1 MFNYGIDIWSK
12 DNFIIEYGLLKLNN
26 KIKPSLLEITKE
38 IQNKSGSGPI
48 LLRFPELIQRQIEL
62 LYSNFKFSIEEN
74 KYRGKFYAVY
84 PLKVNQNSQ
93 VIDSITKYGEKY
105 QYGMEAG
112 SKAELVLAMN
122 KTPLGSP
129 ITVNGFKDIEII
141 TLGFI
146 AAQMGHNITL
156 VIEGLNELNAI
167 VEVAKTSDLKIP
179 KVGVRIR
186 LHNAGSGIWAKS
198 GGIHSKFGLS
208 STELLEAVKI
218 IEQNNLLDY
227 FTMLHFHIGSQIE
240 DITTIKRALR
250 EVGNIYA
257 ELKKLGAEK
266 LSALNIGGGLAIEYA
281 QHHSQSSKNY
291 DLREF
296 SNDVIFLVSE
306 IMERKGV
313 EHPDIYTESGR
324 FIVASHTVLVAPVLE
339 LFSQDYNKCQLNLTD
354 NNPPLIDELKA
365 LYDDLNTKNCI
376 EYLHDAMDHIESLL
390 TLFDLGYISLNDR
403 SNAEILVH
411 QIIKKSLSI
420 YQDRHTLE
428 LDNLQSKLQERY
440 LINGSFFQ
448 SLPDFWGLK
457 QHFPLMP
464 IHKLDEEPIRAASL
478 WDITCDSDGEIP
490 FNNKSPLYLHD
501 VNLETEE
508 YFLAFFN
515 VGAYQETLNMK
526 HNLFS
531 RPTECSITFN
541 DKAYQLSKLIKSE
554 NIQDSIVNLGYKQNE
569 LMAGLKE
576 KIKQSCFKNAAE
588 ESKIIE
594 KLQQILMQDC
604 YLS

>member
-339 LFSQDYNKCQLNLTD
+339 LFSQDYNKRQLNLTD

-541 DKAYQLSKLIKSE
+541 DKTYQLSKLIKSE

-576 KIKQSCFKNAAE
+576 KIKQSCFKSAAE

>member
-266 LSALNIGGGLAIEYA
+266 LSALNIGGGLAVEYA

-339 LFSQDYNKCQLNLTD
+339 LFSQDYNKRQLNLTD